1 MIKSITIKNC
11 ATYPATGATIEN
23 CQKVNFFYG
32 PNGSGKST
40 IGKFLKNPTDPQYK
54 ECSIVWQNHPPI
66 TIDVYNRE
74 FREKNIKGDIDGV
87 FTLGQATI
95 EEKQELEKLKAER
108 IKKRTEAERLRQ
120 ALQKKLDEEKDLI
133 ANFRDL
139 IWETIYKA
147 NEADFQDAFSGFRN
161 SKDRFRDEAVRRYK
175 ISHSSS
181 ETREKLLSRVKSLFS
196 QKPEK
201 CASIVFDI
209 DNIAKQIFAI
219 ENAGVWGKVI
229 VGNQDVPIGKLI
241 EKLNMADWVNH
252 GRQYLGE
259 DGICPFCQNKTIS
272 ADLRNQLDEF
282 FSGEYEQYVDL
293 IKKLLAEYIT
303 YADKLL
309 SSIKTLITSLDSYP
323 AAGIDIDKLNSI
335 IGLLSGYFSKNIA
348 DMQIKEKEPGR
359 TIALMQTS
367 GPITSIVKLVYEGN
381 LAISEHNKMVAN
393 YTAERDKLIADIW
406 SYILANNVPIFAQ
419 HFNELDN
426 VIKAING
433 LQKSLNNGN
442 QLITDLSNKI
452 AEADKNITSVQP
464 AVDEINRLLKSY
476 GFTNF
481 QIVPSP
487 DHSNAY
493 QIQRMDGTLVNNTL
507 SEGEETFISFLY
519 FLQFAK
525 GSVDVANVSSR
536 KILVFDDPISS
547 LDSTVLYIVS
557 SLVKGLI
564 KEVRDGKSNVEQIF
578 LLTHNVFFHKET
590 AFIGNRSEICNDIHY
605 WTINKDN
612 NVSTIKA
619 YEKDNPIKSSYEL
632 LWDEIRNN
640 ADASLITIQNCMRR
654 ILENYFNILGKSMD
668 SEIEDKFPTIE
679 DKTVCR
685 SLFSWIN
692 DGSHTIPDDLYF
704 TSSSD
709 STEHYKRVF
718 KDIFIHMGHE
728 AHYKMMMKE

>member
-1 MIKSITIKNC
+1 M
-11 ATYPATGATIEN
+11 
-23 CQKVNFFYG
+23 
-32 PNGSGKST
+32 
-40 IGKFLKNPTDPQYK
+40 
-54 ECSIVWQNHPPI
+54 
-66 TIDVYNRE
+66 
-74 FREKNIKGDIDGV
+74 
-87 FTLGQATI
+87 
-95 EEKQELEKLKAER
+95 KAER
-108 IKKRTEAERLRQ
+108 TQKRAESEKLGRTLQTKVDAKKN
-120 ALQKKLDEEKDLI
+120 LI

-139 IWETIYKA
+139 VWEAIFKA
-147 NEADFQDAFSGFRN
+147 TESEFQEAFSGFRH
-161 SKDRFRDEAVRRYK
+161 SKDRFRDEALRRYM

-181 ETREKLLSRVKSLFS
+181 ETRENLHLRAKTLFA

-201 CASIVFDI
+201 SASIVFDI
-209 DNIAKQIFAI
+209 DNIFKQLLSI
-219 ENAGVWGKVI
+219 ESDDVWNKVI
-229 VGNQDVPIGKLI
+229 VGNRDIPIGKLI
-241 EKLNMADWVNH
+241 EILNMADWVNH
-252 GRQYLGE
+252 GRQYLRE

-272 ADLRNQLDEF
+272 SDLRKQLDAF
-282 FSGEYEQYVDL
+282 FSGEYEQYVDH
-293 IKKLLAEYIT
+293 IKKLLTEYIT
-303 YADKLL
+303 CADELL
-309 SSIKTLITSLDSYP
+309 ISIQTLSKSLDSYP
-323 AAGIDIDKLNSI
+323 VAGIDIDNLNSI

-348 DMQIKEKEPGR
+348 EMQIKEKEPGR
-359 TIALMQTS
+359 TITLTQTS
-367 GPITSIVKLVYEGN
+367 GAITSIMQLVTDGN
-381 LAISEHNKMVAN
+381 IAILEHNKMVEN
-393 YTAERDKLIADIW
+393 YTTERDMLISDIW
-406 SYILANNVPIFAQ
+406 SFILANNVPIFV
-419 HFNELDN
+419 HYFNELDN
-426 VIKAING
+426 VEKAING
-433 LQKSLNNGN
+433 IQKSLNTYNL
-442 QLITDLSNKI
+442 LITDLNNKI